1 MGIPQRSDDDD
12 LTAVV
17 RQRLQALLAEIP
29 PRRAASADAVS
40 AELPAPGGTA
50 SELGVAAAPRSVA
63 EPTGPVRPRHDNVGA
78 SRLYD
83 PPLAL
88 SGVLQPDAFALVT
101 ATRRRSG
108 GVRGSESSGR
118 PQSRPLAAHAAEGA
132 AASVPAVQSVEGSRR
147 MLAGRALAAATAVA
161 PRVREFVREHL
172 VVVGIVVLTGCL
184 WGGYSL
190 LQARTAPVATAAVA
204 PSVEVSAA
212 APSASTSPTPTL
224 LVHVLGEVRKPG
236 VVRLPQGAR
245 VRDAIAAAGGLT
257 KRAEPGAL
265 NLAAPVGDGAQLVI
279 GREGHDSE
287 VRGVE
292 PTGSG
297 STGAGAVID
306 LNTATLTQLDT
317 LPGVGP
323 VTAQKILDWREE
335 HTRFRSVA
343 ELQEVDGIG
352 PKSYAEIAPHVRV

>member
-1 MGIPQRSDDDD
+1 MGTPQRSDDDD

-17 RQRLQALLAEIP
+17 RQRLQTLLAEIP
-29 PRRAASADAVS
+29 PRRAVPADAVASERPARSADA
-40 AELPAPGGTA
+40 APRLAGAPAPRGEG
-50 SELGVAAAPRSVA
+50 R
-63 EPTGPVRPRHDNVGA
+63 PVRSPRVNTGA
-78 SRLYD
+78 AQHYD

-88 SGVLQPDAFALVT
+88 SGVLQPDALALVAAGT
-101 ATRRRSG
+101 
-108 GVRGSESSGR
+108 
-118 PQSRPLAAHAAEGA
+118 SRAGA
-132 AASVPAVQSVEGSRR
+132 APEPQPSELPASHPPAGDEAVAGVAATPQLPAEPSRQSAATVV
-147 MLAGRALAAATAVA
+147 AGRALAAATAVA

-212 APSASTSPTPTL
+212 APSTSPTPTL
-224 LVHVLGEVRKPG
+224 LVHVLGEVRRPG
-236 VVRLPQGAR
+236 VVRVPQGAR

-257 KRAEPGAL
+257 KRADPGML

-279 GREGHDSE
+279 GRDGDDSE
-287 VRGVE
+287 IRGTE
-292 PTGSG
+292 STGSG
-297 STGAGAVID
+297 STDAAATID
-306 LNTATLTQLDT
+306 LNTATLAQLDT

-323 VTAQKILDWREE
+323 VTAQKILDWRAE
-335 HTRFRSVA
+335 HTRFRTVA